1 MNQEIKT
8 ALAELI
14 ETEENQAFKF
24 RDLQKRR
31 VNWAVRVNSEEVQAN
46 DGYAYMCNTLPKLL
60 KLEQEVLKEFEYA
73 HVYTIMVYTN
83 VKDKV
88 DPMKSIHRAKKALER
103 AEKTLNQ
110 YEHDMSLNEE
120 VMGIMNF
127 SQLSSE
133 ENK

>member
-1 MNQEIKT
+1 MDKEVRIALNEI
-8 ALAELI
+8 I

-31 VNWAVRVNSEEVQAN
+31 VNWLARVNSKEVQAN

-83 VKDKV
+83 VKDNV
-88 DPMKSIHRAKKALER
+88 DPMRSIHRAKKALER
-103 AEKTLNQ
+103 AGKTLDQ

-120 VMGIMNF
+120 VMGIVNF
-127 SQLSSE
+127 SQSSPE
-133 ENK
+133 EN